1 MFHATMPSMKRSFR
15 SLLLVI
21 ATAGCGQAAEAPAPP
36 EPSRESASAPSASAS
51 PDHSAA
57 EREALAAANAAAD
70 ELGRT
75 LRARLLE
82 AMADGAPAAAEVCAN
97 EAATRTAEVGAR
109 NHASVG
115 RGSTRMRG
123 ATPPPPWVQAWLVAQ
138 REGSAEG
145 VTGWQ
150 RVEEGHARVLRPIV
164 IEAPCLTCHGE
175 TVSPEVQALLATRY
189 PDDRATGYRLGD
201 LRGALWAEVALP

>member
-1 MFHATMPSMKRSFR
+1 MVSMKHPFR

-21 ATAGCGQAAEAPAPP
+21 AMAGCGQAAGPAPAEPTTAEPAAESVPAPSVSAPP
-36 EPSRESASAPSASAS
+36 ERT
-51 PDHSAA
+51 AA
-57 EREALAAANAAAD
+57 EQEALAAANAAAD

-82 AMADGAPAAAEVCAN
+82 AMANGAPAAAEVCAN

-150 RVEEGHARVLRPIV
+150 RVEEGRARVLRPIV

-175 TVSPEVQALLATRY
+175 TVSPEVQALLAARY

-201 LRGALWAEVALP
+201 LRGALWAEVSLP